1 MTSHALR
8 RIPGSALVLFAI
20 VSIQG
25 GSALAVTLFAVYDPL
40 ALLVLRMAL
49 GAAVLCFVYRRK
61 IAVAARSSPVGI
73 AALGM
78 TMIVQSGMFY
88 GAIDR
93 IPLGIA
99 ASVELLGPLGLA
111 LATSRRAVDVTAV
124 LLAGAGVALLAPK
137 VGATLDSLG
146 VAFAVG
152 AAAGWAAFILI
163 GRRLGRALEGGVG
176 LALAMAVAALLLVPF
191 VGPRAFATAA
201 AAPDT
206 LAAVIGVALF
216 ASALPLLFEYLALK
230 TVSPT
235 RYGVLLSVEPVV
247 ATLIGLVALGQAVE
261 PIAWIAVGLI
271 SAASMMSAW
280 FARGE
285 ARKTA

>member
-1 MTSHALR
+1 VTPHVLN
-8 RIPGSALVLFAI
+8 RIPGPALVLLAI

-25 GSALAVTLFAVYDPL
+25 GSALAVTLFAIYDPL
-40 ALLVLRMAL
+40 ALLVLRMTL
-49 GAAVLCFVYRRK
+49 GAAVLCVVYRRA
-61 IAVAARSSPVGI
+61 IAGAVRSSPVGI
-73 AALGM
+73 VALGL
-78 TMIVQSGMFY
+78 TMVVQSGAFY

-99 ASVELLGPLGLA
+99 ASIELLGPLGLA
-111 LATSRRAVDVTAV
+111 LVASRRALDIAIV
-124 LLAGAGVALLAPK
+124 LVAGAGVALLAPD
-137 VGATLDSLG
+137 VGAGLDPLG
-146 VAFAVG
+146 VACAAA

-176 LALAMAVAALLLVPF
+176 LALAMATAALMLLPV
-191 VGPRAFATAA
+191 VGPRALATAA
-201 AAPDT
+201 GAPHT
-206 LAAVIGVALF
+206 LVAVVGVALF

-247 ATLIGLVALGQAVE
+247 ATLIGLVALGQRVA
-261 PIAWIAVGLI
+261 PAAWVAVGLI
-271 SAASMMSAW
+271 SAASMLAAW

-285 ARKTA
+285 MRGSE